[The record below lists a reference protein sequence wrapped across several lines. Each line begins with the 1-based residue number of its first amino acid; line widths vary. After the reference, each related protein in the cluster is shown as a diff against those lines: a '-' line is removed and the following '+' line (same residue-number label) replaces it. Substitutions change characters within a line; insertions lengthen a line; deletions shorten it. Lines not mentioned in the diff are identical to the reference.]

1 MNLLKKVT
9 NVPDDG
15 HCGFRAIVG
24 LHDMAVDDYQ
34 IIHYQILKE
43 LADDGSEHYL

>member
-9 NVPDDG
+9 DVLGDG
-15 HCGFRAIVG
+15 HCGFRVVAD
-24 LHDMAVDDYQ
+24 LHDMSVDDYQ